1 MKAFIFCTSF
11 VKDAQAWES
20 RYQRWLD
27 HYENIPINAIKKIM
41 IDDGSPYLPPAH
53 IINSVAHDAPLAA
66 NTDKNLILRFDD
78 NLGRQS
84 GADYPGWWRS
94 FLHSIKVARELGADK
109 IIHIESDAY
118 ILTPRLVEFINGIGS
133 GWHVLWSPRHRFPET
148 ALQVICKDQF
158 ENFEKLKDAN
168 PSLSFPDLAERL
180 LPFTNVH
187 KQFIGDRYSDIK
199 KNRGIFRSQKFNKIP
214 LFKRD
219 FFWAPIPADADYV
232 TQGITR
238 QRLEFRTEEKV

>member
-1 MKAFIFCTSF
+1 M
-11 VKDAQAWES
+11 
-20 RYQRWLD
+20 
-27 HYENIPINAIKKIM
+27 
-41 IDDGSPYLPPAH
+41 
-53 IINSVAHDAPLAA
+53 
-66 NTDKNLILRFDD
+66 
-78 NLGRQS
+78 
-84 GADYPGWWRS
+84 
-94 FLHSIKVARELGADK
+94 
-109 IIHIESDAY
+109 
-118 ILTPRLVEFINGIGS
+118 
-133 GWHVLWSPRHRFPET
+133 LWSPRHRFPET